1 MTLLVALAQYDQ
13 RRPLKLWCCRQERL
27 KAAQLCIADVS
38 HWMAVNRL
46 KLNPDKTEL
55 LSAGSKYGR
64 ALLGSRGPPLQLGEI
79 ITASDHV
86 RLLTVTISSDLSSEK
101 HVSITSLT
109 CFYWLHQ
116 LQQISRSLN
125 TESAKTLV
133 HRFVTS
139 RIVYCNTM
147 LAGSPISTI
156 DRL

>member
-64 ALLGSRGPPLQLGEI
+64 ALLGSRGPPLQLGEEI

-109 CFYWLHQ
+109 CFYWLRQ

-125 TESAKTLV
+125 TESAKTIV
-133 HRFVTS
+133 HAFVTS
-139 RIVYCNTM
+139 PVENCHTVW
-147 LAGSPISTI
+147 AG
-156 DRL
+156 